1 MRIRLLKNRSLTV
14 AARLGGF
21 VFAES
26 YRAARVSKRLTAAI
40 SLVVLAATAGV
51 VDRVAVVVGD
61 AVITESEVLDELR
74 LTEFLNSQPLDTA
87 PEQRRAAAERLVDQQ
102 LIRKEMEIGHYP
114 EPSAAESEAM
124 LQSFRQQHFP
134 TIAAFR
140 AALEK
145 YGITE
150 DHLKRHLL
158 WQVTAMRFTDI
169 RFRPGIP
176 GSPEQTANR
185 VSAGATVPASGP
197 DVDQQMNAWLQ
208 EARSALRITFKPEAF
223 Q

>member
-1 MRIRLLKNRSLTV
+1 MRTSLLRNRSLTGCP
-14 AARLGGF
+14 LGPAP
-21 VFAES
+21 V
-26 YRAARVSKRLTAAI
+26 RAARVSMQLAAAICLMVLTAA
-40 SLVVLAATAGV
+40 AGV
-51 VDRVAVVVGD
+51 LDRVAVVVGT

-74 LTEFLNSQPLDTA
+74 LTEFLNSQPLDSG

-114 EPSAAESEAM
+114 EPSPAEAEAM
-124 LQSFRQQHFP
+124 LQTFRQQHFP
-134 TIAAFR
+134 APAAFR

-150 DHLKRHLL
+150 DQLKRHLL
-158 WQVTAMRFTDI
+158 WQVTAMRFTDV
-169 RFRPGIP
+169 RFRPGIA

-185 VSAGATVPASGP
+185 SSAEATVPASGA
-197 DVDQQMNAWLQ
+197 DVDQQMSAWLQ
-208 EARSALRITFKPEAF
+208 EARNATRITFKKEAF

>member
-1 MRIRLLKNRSLTV
+1 MSIGLF
-14 AARLGGF
+14 GDF
-21 VFAES
+21 
-26 YRAARVSKRLTAAI
+26 RAARVSKRLAAAI
-40 SLVVLAATAGV
+40 SLMVLTAAAGV
-51 VDRVAVVVGD
+51 VDRVAVVVGA

-74 LTEFLNSQPLDTA
+74 FTEFLNGEPLDA
-87 PEQRRAAAERLVDQQ
+87 GPEQRRAAAERLVDQQ

-134 TIAAFR
+134 TTAEFR

-158 WQVTAMRFTDI
+158 WQMTAMRFTDL
-169 RFRPGIP
+169 RFRPGIA

-185 VSAGATVPASGP
+185 TKPGATVPASGA

-208 EARSALRITFKPEAF
+208 EARSGIRITFKKEAF
-223 Q
+223 EGAALQ

>member
-1 MRIRLLKNRSLTV
+1 MRIGLLKNLSLMV
-14 AARLGGF
+14 AAPI
-21 VFAES
+21 
-26 YRAARVSKRLTAAI
+26 RAARVSKRLAAAI
-40 SLVVLAATAGV
+40 SLMALAAAAGV
-51 VDRVAVVVGD
+51 VDRVAVVVDG

-74 LTEFLNSQPLDTA
+74 LTEFLNSQPVDTG

-102 LIRKEMEIGHYP
+102 LIRKEMQIGHYP
-114 EPSAAESEAM
+114 EPSAAESDAM
-124 LQSFRQQHFP
+124 LQTFRQQHFP
-134 TIAAFR
+134 TTAAFR

-150 DHLKRHLL
+150 DHLKRRLL

-169 RFRPGIP
+169 RFRPGIA
-176 GSPEQTANR
+176 GSPEQTADR
-185 VSAGATVPASGP
+185 VSAGATVPPSGA

-208 EARSALRITFKPEAF
+208 EARNAIRITFKTGAF